1 MALDDLIEEHDTTED
16 ETRCPEC
23 GTEGVETD
31 RTEVR
36 CPAPS
41 DECEVIYW
49 FP

>member
-1 MALDDLIEEHDTTED
+1 MALGDLVED
-16 ETRCPEC
+16 REPVKEGRRCPEC
-23 GTEGVETD
+23 GTEGVETG

-41 DECEVIYW
+41 DKCEVIYW